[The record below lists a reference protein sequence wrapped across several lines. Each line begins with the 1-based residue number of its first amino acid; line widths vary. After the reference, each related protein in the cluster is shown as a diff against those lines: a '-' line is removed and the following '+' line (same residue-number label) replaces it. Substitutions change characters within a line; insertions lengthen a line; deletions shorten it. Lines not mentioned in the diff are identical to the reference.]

1 MDAQEFLKDKIAQIA
16 LMLAVPSPARTVIN
30 IKGSTPQGEVHTP
43 GPLIKIGLDGIQ
55 TRDDNQIYYDKEM
68 GYYGPGK
75 LN

>member
-1 MDAQEFLKDKIAQIA
+1 MNAQEFLENKIAQIG
-16 LMLAVPSPARTVIN
+16 LMFAVPAPARQVIN
-30 IKGSTPQGEVHTP
+30 IKGSTPQEEVHTP

-55 TRDDNQIYYDKEM
+55 TRDDSQIYYDKEM